1 MKSEDK
7 KPSDTAERSGGL
19 QVCMSSDHNQG
30 TEDMVTSNN
39 DITDRQRERERDRDW
54 VERQRE
60 LHSDG

>member
-1 MKSEDK
+1 
-7 KPSDTAERSGGL
+7 
-19 QVCMSSDHNQG
+19 MSSDHNQG
-30 TEDMVTSNN
+30 TEDTVTSNN